1 MSPASYLAAPPRD
14 IVDSQRK
21 KLSLPSNSLIIIL
34 KTNVF
39 VNCFFVFFKKIL
51 KFLQKLFFAAFALI
65 AGVFFTE
72 KTRKRAKITTECVKT
87 LYNQTLLL
95 YNK

>member
-1 MSPASYLAAPPRD
+1 
-14 IVDSQRK
+14 
-21 KLSLPSNSLIIIL
+21 
-34 KTNVF
+34 
-39 VNCFFVFFKKIL
+39 VFFEKIL

>member
-1 MSPASYLAAPPRD
+1 M
-14 IVDSQRK
+14 
-21 KLSLPSNSLIIIL
+21 
-34 KTNVF
+34 
-39 VNCFFVFFKKIL
+39 FFEKIL

-65 AGVFFTE
+65 AGVFFAE

>member
-14 IVDSQRK
+14 IACSNDVKFTRR
-21 KLSLPSNSLIIIL
+21 PNSLIIIL

-39 VNCFFVFFKKIL
+39 VNCFFVFFEKIL

>member
-1 MSPASYLAAPPRD
+1 MSPTSYLAALPRD
-14 IVDSQRK
+14 MGASNNVCNCAAQ
-21 KLSLPSNSLIIIL
+21 NSLIIIL

-39 VNCFFVFFKKIL
+39 VNCFFVFFEKIL